1 MTGGEGDMTVAG
13 PADAAVLAAIHA
25 AAFGTGWGAGEI
37 EDLLRLETVLG
48 LVLCAE
54 GQPAGFVLVSLVA
67 GEAEILTLA
76 VPRERRRQGLGRR
89 LLAAALRLSAARGA
103 TRMVL
108 EVSEANAA
116 ARALYDA
123 AGFSPV
129 GRRRGYYRGAC
140 GAEDALVLA
149 RHLSGGT
156 NEASD

>member
-1 MTGGEGDMTVAG
+1 MS
-13 PADAAVLAAIHA
+13 
-25 AAFGTGWGAGEI
+25 GAGL
-37 EDLLRLETVLG
+37 DGR
-48 LVLCAE
+48 
-54 GQPAGFVLVSLVA
+54 
-67 GEAEILTLA
+67 
-76 VPRERRRQGLGRR
+76 VPREVPEALASWVAAGVLGTAEVHVARLLTRLCGGGTDGR